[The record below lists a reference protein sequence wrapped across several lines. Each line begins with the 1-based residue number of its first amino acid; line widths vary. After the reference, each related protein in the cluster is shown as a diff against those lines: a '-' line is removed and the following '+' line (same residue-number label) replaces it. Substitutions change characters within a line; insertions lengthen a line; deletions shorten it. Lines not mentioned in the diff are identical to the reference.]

1 VCYTTTIIENQIR
14 VLSYDNHKIKIKI
27 KKNHIMKKYL
37 FLAAACSLFAFS
49 ACRKDTT
56 LFDGANIEESL
67 SDFRMVT
74 PFKASKD
81 SVAFATGENVTFSAK
96 FNKSVNW
103 TITVSGLTSKA
114 QKIITGQGKT
124 IDVTNSVWNGSTTN
138 FPMFKAEKCNAK
150 LKIEAVVDSFQV
162 PVKIKTIKANPGLL
176 LADFESGFFNSL
188 WTKFIQT
195 GRTMD
200 FAIKTD
206 AFAPQANK
214 YLKMAGDVDWDYLVG
229 LVDFNAKAYGTTKTL
244 ALSTNP
250 DEVYFNCLIYGE
262 PNLNES
268 IVLFQFKEDEN
279 ADGVINAST
288 DDEYDYQV
296 NVNWV
301 GWKLISVKYS
311 DINTLVN
318 GQPATPKGNSLH
330 NPDKIGKI
338 SMLHLAKPIKVP
350 VGAGFASCK
359 IDYLIMTNTPLQP

>member
-1 VCYTTTIIENQIR
+1 
-14 VLSYDNHKIKIKI
+14 
-27 KKNHIMKKYL
+27 MKKYL

-49 ACRKDTT
+49 ACRKDTAV
-56 LFDGANIEESL
+56 FDGANIEESL

-114 QKIITGQGKT
+114 QKIITGKGKT
-124 IDVTNSVWNGSTTN
+124 IDVTNGVWNGSTTN

-150 LKIEAVVDSFQV
+150 LKIESVIDSFQV
-162 PVKIKTIKANPGLL
+162 PIKVKTIKANPGLL
-176 LADFESGFFNSL
+176 LADFESGFFNPL
-188 WTKFIQT
+188 WTKYIQS
-195 GRTMD
+195 GAQMD
-200 FAIKTD
+200 FNIKTD
-206 AFAPQANK
+206 AFSPQANK
-214 YLKMAGDVDWDYLVG
+214 YLNMAGKVNWDYLIG

-250 DEVYFNCLIYGE
+250 DEVYFNCLIYGV
-262 PNLNES
+262 PNINES

-279 ADGVINAST
+279 ADGLIDPNT
-288 DDEYDYQV
+288 DDQYDLEIK
-296 NVNWV
+296 VNWT
-301 GWKLISVKYS
+301 GWKLISKKYS
-311 DINTLVN
+311 DIVSLSN
-318 GQPATPKGNSLH
+318 GQQVTPKGNSLH

-338 SMLHLAKPIKVP
+338 SMLHLAKP
-350 VGAGFASCK
+350 ADGFASCK